1 MAIRRGALA
10 SVTSHRDRG
19 DFRSRTRPELLEA
32 AGHVFAEK
40 GFDRATGKEIC
51 ERAGANAAAINYYF
65 GGMEGLYAEVLDEAN
80 RRLLPVEAVS
90 AAIAGKPN
98 ARAKLQAIIELG
110 VERLTSPI
118 SSSWV
123 FRVLSREIIAPSPA
137 LETMLEEQA
146 VPKARIAKSIVAE
159 LMHLPEEH
167 PAVARGCISI
177 LAPLLVLFVADRRNL
192 KRMFPNLGFSPDDAK
207 ALARHTFN
215 FALAGL
221 AAAAREARHKV

>member
-19 DFRSRTRPELLEA
+19 DFRSRTRAELLEA

-51 ERAGANAAAINYYF
+51 ERAGANAAAVNYYF
-65 GGMEGLYAEVLDEAN
+65 GGIEGLYAEVLEEAH
-80 RRLLPVEAVS
+80 RRFITVEAVS
-90 AAIAGKPN
+90 AAIATKTD
-98 ARAKLQAIIELG
+98 ARAKLQAIIELA
-110 VERLTSPI
+110 VERLTGPI
-118 SSSWV
+118 SSSWMV
-123 FRVLSREIIAPSPA
+123 KVLGREIIAPSPA
-137 LETMLEEQA
+137 IETLLQEQA

-159 LMHLPEEH
+159 LMQLPEDH

-177 LAPLLVLFVADRRNL
+177 LAPILMLFIADRRTL
-192 KRMFPNLGFSPDDAK
+192 KRLFPNLGFSPDDAK
-207 ALARHTFN
+207 ALARHTIH

-221 AAAAREARHKV
+221 SAAARAARQKG